1 MNPAAPLD
9 LDWLRRRM
17 PGREIL
23 HLSTTP
29 STMLDAARLAAS
41 GAPSGTVATAEEQTA
56 GKGRAGHSWHSEP
69 YAGLYL
75 TLILRPNLPG
85 DSLPLLTLATGLAVK
100 EAVESIVGVQADLK
114 WPNDLLI
121 EGRKAAGILLTFEA
135 SAVLAGIGI
144 NVNHTRFPDPLA
156 PLATS
161 LRLAGRRELTREPLL
176 VRTVEAVERHAALL
190 ASHGAPAIIDAF
202 SHASSF
208 VFNRPVSVDLDG
220 RTLTGHT
227 AGLDPRGFLRLRT
240 SSGELVTILAGGV
253 RAL

>member
-1 MNPAAPLD
+1 MNPGAPLD

-17 PGREIL
+17 PGREIV
-23 HLSTTP
+23 HLATTP

-41 GAPSGTVATAEEQTA
+41 GAASGTAITAEEQTA

-69 YAGLYL
+69 HAGLYL
-75 TLILRPNLPG
+75 TLILRPNLPSS
-85 DSLPLLTLATGLAVK
+85 SLPLLTLATGLAVK

-121 EGRKAAGILLTFEA
+121 EGRKAAGILLSFEA

-144 NVNHTRFPDPLA
+144 NVNHTRFPAELA

-161 LRLAGRRELTREPLL
+161 LRLAGRRELSREPLL
-176 VRTVEAVERHAALL
+176 VRTIEAVERHAALL
-190 ASHGAPAIIDAF
+190 ASHGPSAILDAF

-208 VFNRPVSVDLDG
+208 VLNRHVTVDLDG
-220 RTLTGHT
+220 RTLTGLT
-227 AGLDPRGFLRLRT
+227 AGLDPRGFLLLRT
-240 SSGELVTILAGGV
+240 PTGELVTILAGGV